1 MRLLVVIIAL
11 AGLFSGRGR
20 AGAMALS
27 ERDFWSRLQQT
38 DGLLGQAA
46 AQSLSQRGTIL
57 DEIRGLWAS
66 VDAVR
71 LADGRVVAVDMR
83 WLGVGLTATNIEER
97 QRWVKALLAYHAQP
111 GQAASDGSGSLAVL
125 DRILKDPRFRYP
137 DITPTTPPP
146 EPTPQPQ
153 RNTRSGDLIPAGL
166 AQAVL
171 VVIGIIAVIAVLLYI
186 GRTLQVQR
194 AAIAPVET
202 DSDPATSEAADTLA
216 AQSEAT
222 LDYRQA
228 MRYLYLS
235 SLLMLDERGLIHYD
249 RALTNREHLRLIV
262 DNPALLEALGPVVDT
277 FDRVWYGFAPVDAQL
292 YQDYRQAVERLR
304 QLEAVRER

>member
-1 MRLLVVIIAL
+1 VRLLVVITAL
-11 AGLFSGRGR
+11 ACLFSSSSR

-38 DGLLGQAA
+38 DRLLEQAA
-46 AQSLSQRGTIL
+46 APSLSQRDTIL

-66 VDAVR
+66 VDAVH

-111 GQAASDGSGSLAVL
+111 GQAASDNSDSLATL
-125 DRILKDPRFRYP
+125 DHILKDPRFRYP
-137 DITPTTPPP
+137 EITPTTPPP

-153 RNTRSGDLIPAGL
+153 RSTRSGDLIPAGL

-171 VVIGIIAVIAVLLYI
+171 VVIGIIGVIAVLLYI

-194 AAIAPVET
+194 AAIVPIET
-202 DSDPATSEAADTLA
+202 DGDPTTSEAADTLA
-216 AQSEAT
+216 AQSEAAQ
-222 LDYRQA
+222 DYRQA
-228 MRYLYLS
+228 IRYLYLS

-249 RALTNREHLRLIV
+249 RTLTNREHLRLIV
-262 DNPALLEALGPVVDT
+262 DNPVLLEALRPVVNT

-292 YQDYRQAVERLR
+292 YQDFSQNVERLR

>member
-1 MRLLVVIIAL
+1 MRTQFRAGRWSLKTILLRVRLLVVIIAL

-97 QRWVKALLAYHAQP
+97 
-111 GQAASDGSGSLAVL
+111 
-125 DRILKDPRFRYP
+125 
-137 DITPTTPPP
+137 
-146 EPTPQPQ
+146 
-153 RNTRSGDLIPAGL
+153 
-166 AQAVL
+166 
-171 VVIGIIAVIAVLLYI
+171 
-186 GRTLQVQR
+186 
-194 AAIAPVET
+194 
-202 DSDPATSEAADTLA
+202 
-216 AQSEAT
+216 
-222 LDYRQA
+222 
-228 MRYLYLS
+228 
-235 SLLMLDERGLIHYD
+235 
-249 RALTNREHLRLIV
+249 
-262 DNPALLEALGPVVDT
+262 
-277 FDRVWYGFAPVDAQL
+277 
-292 YQDYRQAVERLR
+292 
-304 QLEAVRER
+304 